1 MVATGEVQTETIMI
15 YHCTPITTDKVK
27 ILQYWM
33 LQRMQNTSASPTSLV
48 GYKMAFPL
56 QNIVWQVLK
65 NLIMHLL
72 YDSAFSLLAVYL
84 REIQNYVCTETHT
97 NDNSSFIF
105 NEWKLDTTKYPSM
118 SEWFNKLCCSHV
130 VKYDSGMNYLYA

>member
-1 MVATGEVQTETIMI
+1 
-15 YHCTPITTDKVK
+15 
-27 ILQYWM
+27 M

-84 REIQNYVCTETHT
+84 REIQNYVCTETYT
-97 NDNSSFIF
+97 QMTIVALS
-105 NEWKLDTTKYPSM
+105 LM
-118 SEWFNKLCCSHV
+118 SENWTLPNIPQ
-130 VKYDSGMNYLYA
+130 